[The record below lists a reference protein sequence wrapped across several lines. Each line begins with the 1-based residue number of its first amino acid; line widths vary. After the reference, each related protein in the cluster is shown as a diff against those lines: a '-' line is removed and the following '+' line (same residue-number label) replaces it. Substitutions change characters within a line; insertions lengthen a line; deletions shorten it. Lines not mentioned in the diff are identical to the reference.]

1 MRKGRFM
8 DNNLLNTILNLLE
21 KIEDETNL
29 SSDDIT
35 KAFKQLFPAIEK
47 VGSDEGDVLDDIV
60 YDNLNSNDIK
70 NVIFYCVDLLE
81 KVFTESINKKHKFM
95 KNDLEFIFPSKEEFK
110 NELSLRTKID
120 TRNLR
125 LFLVIKTFLKGKINE
140 LHTYS
145 KVTPKAERIIKGKT
159 PKAKKPDQIKAEE
172 WAKDIWGKDPTITQE
187 NMAYQL
193 KDKLDLNQSI
203 RTIINWIKPF
213 QPKP

>member
-1 MRKGRFM
+1 M

-29 SSDDIT
+29 SLDDVT

-60 YDNLNSNDIK
+60 YDNLNSDDIK

-95 KNDLEFIFPSKEEFK
+95 KNDLEFIFPSKDEFK

-125 LFLVIKTFLKGKINE
+125 LFLVIKNFLKEKINE
-140 LHTYS
+140 LHAYS
-145 KVTPKAERIIKGKT
+145 ERIIKGKT
-159 PKAKKPDQIKAEE
+159 PKAKKPEQLKAEE
-172 WAKDIWGKDPTITQE
+172 LAKDIWGKDPTITQE

-193 KDKLDLNQSI
+193 KDKLDLTQTI
-203 RTIINWIKPF
+203 QTIIRWIKPF
-213 QPKP
+213 QPPK